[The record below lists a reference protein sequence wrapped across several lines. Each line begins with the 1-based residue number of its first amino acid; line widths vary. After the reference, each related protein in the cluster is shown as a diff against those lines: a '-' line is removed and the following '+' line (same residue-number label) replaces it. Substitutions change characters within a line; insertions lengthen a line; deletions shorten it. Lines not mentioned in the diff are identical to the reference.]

1 MKASDPD
8 NDPVTFTLKS
18 GPKGMGI
25 DPKSGL
31 LQWQIRKED
40 KGTHPIEI
48 EVSDSEGARSNQ
60 QYTLAIE
67 VR

>member
-1 MKASDPD
+1 VKANDPD
-8 NDPVTFTLKS
+8 NDSITFTLKS

-31 LQWQIRKED
+31 LQWQIRQED
-40 KGTHPIEI
+40 KGTHSIEI
-48 EVSDSEGARSNQ
+48 EVSDNEGAKSYQ
-60 QYTLAIE
+60 QYSLAIE